1 MRQATRDLF
10 GWFEMW
16 EEWKASHPEAEGRL
30 DAEELGAT
38 QL

>member
-16 EEWKASHPEAEGRL
+16 EEWKASNPEAEGRL
-30 DAEELGAT
+30 AAKGLDET
-38 QL
+38 QA